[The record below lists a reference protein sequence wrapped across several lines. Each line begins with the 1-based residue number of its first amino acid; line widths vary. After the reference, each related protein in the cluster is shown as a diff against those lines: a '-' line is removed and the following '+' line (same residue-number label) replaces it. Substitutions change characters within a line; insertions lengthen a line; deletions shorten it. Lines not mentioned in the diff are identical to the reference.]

1 MAALTG
7 MTIAEFKALSD
18 ATLPLVARLGIAV
31 ERLEP
36 GRVVAR
42 MAFQPDNLRPGG
54 TVSGPAMMGL
64 ADYTMYAL
72 VMSLDREA
80 VAAVTININVN
91 FLQKPPPGA
100 VIAEG
105 RMIKLGRRLAVAEV
119 TLHCDD
125 LDGPVAHATGTYSL
139 PPR

>member
-119 TLHCDD
+119 TLHCAD
-125 LDGPVAHATGTYSL
+125 LDGPVAHATG
-139 PPR
+139 P